1 MFKKALAVMLVVC
14 VASSSA
20 EIYWKN
26 WVMFGGGL
34 AVAAAGGGMLAV
46 GWETE
51 EGGFYR
57 KEPKIPENW
66 VHQPE
71 KDKHK
76 MTTLGISGLA
86 LGFIGLAVAG
96 IGIWL
101 QPFKEYV
108 PPTIQQRSHAPYPA
122 VEPILDIPLFALPSE
137 GVGGGVEFGLPKSE
151 GLRLSLSV
159 ADVGAY
165 ALAR

>member
-1 MFKKALAVMLVVC
+1 MIKKALAVMLVVC

-46 GWETE
+46 GWETHDTGFERIKGNPDTFVKTGE
-51 EGGFYR
+51 ET
-57 KEPKIPENW
+57 
-66 VHQPE
+66 
-71 KDKHK
+71 K
-76 MTTLGISGLA
+76 MTTVGVSGIA
-86 LGFIGLAVAG
+86 VAFIGLAVAG

-137 GVGGGVEFGLPKSE
+137 SVGDGVEFGLPKPD

-159 ADVGAY
+159 ADVSAY